1 MVTDD
6 QIRAVLRTQWHLSAD
21 ECDPLSATPTA
32 RTWRVGVG
40 SERYVAKL
48 VPAADR
54 EQFLVG
60 LSVAEHLDRLG
71 YAVGGPIWSV
81 DGTLATPVP
90 EGLLAVLTFVPGRP
104 LVPANPVDQLWWGD
118 LLGAVHQGLV
128 GFSHPKL
135 VRLRPLNPDQP
146 HLALEPWLR
155 PAVASSTAALVR
167 LTVTDQLTYG
177 VVHGDPHAGSFR
189 FDPATGGV
197 GLLGWDRVAVGL
209 LMFDLANAIAYAG
222 GPDHATEI
230 LDGYRQA
237 GPLSA
242 GEIDSA
248 LPVVLR
254 CRWARRA
261 DGYARRLVENRNLPA
276 AWAGLHEARDALA
289 ALAEA

>member
-21 ECDPLSATPTA
+21 ECEPLSSTPTA
-32 RTWRVGVG
+32 RTWRVTVG
-40 SERYVAKL
+40 AEQYVAKL
-48 VPAADR
+48 APATDR
-54 EQFLVG
+54 DQFLTG
-60 LSVAEHLDRLG
+60 LAVAEHLDRLG
-71 YAVGGPIWSV
+71 YAVGGPVWSV
-81 DGTLATPVP
+81 DGTLAAPVP
-90 EGLLAVLTFVPGRP
+90 EGLLAVLTFVLGRA
-104 LVPANPVDQLWWGD
+104 LTPANPVDQLWWGD

-128 GFSHPKL
+128 GFTHPKL
-135 VRLRPLNPDQP
+135 IRLRPLNPDLP
-146 HLALEPWLR
+146 HLSVEPWLR

-189 FDPATGGV
+189 LDPDTGAV

-209 LMFDLANAIAYAG
+209 LMFDVANAVAYAG
-222 GPDHATEI
+222 GPDRAVEV

-261 DGYARRLVENRNLPA
+261 DGYARKLAENQELPA